1 MSKSNPF
8 AAPKAL
14 VETPGALEA
23 IADAVAN
30 NEPKP
35 VNHGTERQDAGAE
48 PVNLTGEGD
57 AEFRGLDKDGS
68 VADPNPPQ
76 DSGADKLV
84 EEAQRAADATTDAQ
98 TGEQPYDPNLRVDEA
113 SGEFA
118 DGESA
123 ENPSDSPE
131 ADDEANERA
140 GEVQPDGST
149 VTEKPAKVD
158 PEAHTKDEL
167 VEMATKAGVAHSG
180 SKSEIADRINEKNAS

>member
-35 VNHGTERQDAGAE
+35 VNHGTVRQDAGAE
-48 PVNLTGEGD
+48 EVNLTGEGD
-57 AEFRGLDKDGS
+57 AEFRGIDKDGD

-84 EEAQRAADATTDAQ
+84 EEAQRAADATTDNQ
-98 TGEQPYDPNLRVDEA
+98 TGEQPYDPNLRVDEDANVESDDDAAADSA
-113 SGEFA
+113 S
-118 DGESA
+118 ESD
-123 ENPSDSPE
+123 EG
-131 ADDEANERA
+131 DDEAT
-140 GEVQPDGST
+140 DGD
-149 VTEKPAKVD
+149 EKPAEVD
-158 PEAHTKDEL
+158 PEAHSKDEL
-167 VEMATKAGVAHSG
+167 VEMADKAGVAHSG
-180 SKSEIADRINEKNAS
+180 SKAEIAARINEKNAS